1 MKLNRMT
8 FEFNV
13 DRFYAQLGAFSI
25 FTISHIREMK
35 PGSNWIPWPMNL
47 MLKDFTPNWALF
59 LFSLFHTKEG
69 SKSQKKGRV
78 WCHLDDTALS
88 SFYFLFLICA
98 DNLIWNIKTRLRIIL
113 VFLYKKVTS
122 VTTPCRLKKSA
133 VHWYKIFNN
142 EYSFIDFKS
151 YLKMLSNTKYMLE

>member
-1 MKLNRMT
+1 MKLNLMT

-25 FTISHIREMK
+25 FTISHISDPSQQNRAVVCYQEKCDIPFIWKNILLTQKWYHFNVDRFYAQLGTFSIFVHSHDRGMK

-69 SKSQKKGRV
+69 SKVKKAARYV
-78 WCHLDDTALS
+78 S
-88 SFYFLFLICA
+88 SRWHSVVHFFKKFVQ
-98 DNLIWNIKTRLRIIL
+98 IL
-113 VFLYKKVTS
+113 
-122 VTTPCRLKKSA
+122 
-133 VHWYKIFNN
+133 
-142 EYSFIDFKS
+142 
-151 YLKMLSNTKYMLE
+151 